1 MNYLAHLFLSGR
13 TPEAIVGGLLG
24 DFVKGSVD
32 GRYGERVREGILLHR
47 KIDRYTDDHEVVTAS
62 RRLISPLRRRFAGI
76 MVDVFY
82 DHFLARHWTSFAEAP
97 LGEFAREVYA
107 ILECHHEQFPERLQY
122 IVPRMVRDD
131 WLVSYGELW
140 RVRAALDGISRR
152 LRRSNALAGGADE
165 LETHYS
171 ELEAH
176 FLCFFPQLM
185 GFVDGCKAQQGIGE
199 PSVCKQGEQATS

>member
-13 TPEAIVGGLLG
+13 TPEAVVGGLLG

-32 GRYGERVREGILLHR
+32 GRYGERVRQGILLHR

-82 DHFLARHWTSFAEAP
+82 DHFLARHWTNFAEAP
-97 LGEFAREVYA
+97 LGEFAREVYS

-131 WLVSYGELW
+131 WLVSYSELW

-152 LRRSNALAGGADE
+152 LRRNNTLAGGADE
-165 LETHYS
+165 LETHYD

-185 GFVDGCKAQQGIGE
+185 CFVDSYKSQQGISG
-199 PSVCKQGEQATS
+199 PSVWKHGA

>member
-32 GRYGERVREGILLHR
+32 ERYSERVREGILLHR
-47 KIDRYTDDHEVVTAS
+47 KIDRYTDDHEVVAAS

-107 ILECHHEQFPERLQY
+107 ILECHQEQFPERLQY

-131 WLVSYGELW
+131 WLVSYAELW

-152 LRRSNALAGGADE
+152 LRRSNTLAGGADE
-165 LETHYS
+165 LENRYG
-171 ELEAH
+171 ELEEH
-176 FLCFFPQLM
+176 FLRFFPQLM
-185 GFVDGCKAQQGIGE
+185 GFVDDCKAQQGIGE
-199 PSVCKQGEQATS
+199 PSVCIQSGQATG

>member
-32 GRYGERVREGILLHR
+32 GRYGARVREGILLHR
-47 KIDRYTDDHEVVTAS
+47 KIDRYTDDHEVVSAS
-62 RRLISPLRRRFAGI
+62 RRLVSPPRRRFAGI

-82 DHFLARHWTSFAEAP
+82 DHFLARHWASFSGVP

-107 ILECHHEQFPERLQY
+107 VLEYHQEQFPERLQY

-131 WLVSYGELW
+131 WLVSYRELW
-140 RVRAALDGISRR
+140 RVGTALDGISRR
-152 LRRSNALAGGADE
+152 LRRSNTLAGGVDE
-165 LETHYS
+165 LKTHYD

-185 GFVDGCKAQQGIGE
+185 GFVSTCQARQGIND
-199 PSVCKQGEQATS
+199 PSLWKHGSGR